1 MITAWIGGPAVAAF
15 EDAPGTG
22 DDANARLDRSLD
34 TLATALGVSHDYLRQ
49 QLLSWH
55 THDWQADPY
64 ARGAYSYAPAG
75 AVDASAQMTQP
86 VEQTL
91 FFAGEHT
98 EVTGHWGTVHGALRS
113 GMRAAEQ
120 LRAHAVGSSCR

>member
-1 MITAWIGGPAVAAF
+1 
-15 EDAPGTG
+15 
-22 DDANARLDRSLD
+22 
-34 TLATALGVSHDYLRQ
+34 
-49 QLLSWH
+49 
-55 THDWQADPY
+55 
-64 ARGAYSYAPAG
+64 
-75 AVDASAQMTQP
+75 VDASAQMTQP